1 MKKITLL
8 FIISLIFNFSSAQIV
23 APWSE
28 NFNQINDGSGWSL
41 MLNQE
46 GGWAQ
51 WRVDGDL
58 GGDGDIWHG
67 WSLNPGIAPGDDDI
81 PGYEDAYTLYHD
93 DDQQPFG
100 VVNDWII
107 TPVLDCTQLSSPSV
121 SFVEYQTFAATWYEF
136 HAVYYSEDYDGT
148 NKETATWIEL
158 QNGPAPIN
166 EPTVVEHAI
175 PSTTTAIA
183 WQYQGNYADNWFID
197 DVVVGEASGGGG
209 GGSNDCPTPQITSW
223 TMTED
228 GVVMDATN
236 DSSVQSDVLEWNA
249 TSFVPGD
256 GTATGSATFDSFPYT
271 LAGLEPGSY
280 YFAMQSVCA
289 DSQSD
294 WIGPDNWTVGESGPN
309 CPVISLPYFNDFGE
323 VDAATGMPSA
333 EAISTWSTCND
344 FYNLDS
350 DSTDPGFANFW
361 HIFPVDGTN
370 IAAVSY
376 SWYNGQILSPDN
388 WFVLGPIDLTNEPDA
403 LLAWEMAV
411 FDTTYYA
418 ENYSVYVGTSNEP
431 LDLID
436 SSLVSFN
443 EIPQAADANQ
453 FNARELDISA
463 AVGNEVYIAFR
474 HHDVS
479 DQFVI
484 AIDNVSITSTLSSEE
499 FSIENLNYSY
509 NIDSKLLTIDSSEM
523 LRKVNI
529 YNLLGQ
535 KIISNGVNGYNV
547 NMNLSELNSSVY
559 IVNVEGV
566 NNTSDTFKII
576 VK

>member
-93 DDQQPFG
+93 DDQPPFG
-100 VVNDWII
+100 VVNDYII
-107 TPVLDCTQLSSPSV
+107 TPVLDCTQLSSPAV
-121 SFVEYQTFAATWYEF
+121 SFVEYQTYDSTWYEF

-166 EPTVVEHAI
+166 TPTVVEHAI

-197 DVVVGEASGGGG
+197 DVVVGEAGGSGGGG
-209 GGSNDCPTPQITSW
+209 SDDCPTPQITSW

-228 GVVMDATN
+228 GVVMDGTN
-236 DSSVQSDVLEWNA
+236 DSSVQGYTLEWNA

-256 GTATGSATFDSFPYT
+256 GTATGSASFNSFPFT
-271 LAGLEPGSY
+271 LTGLEPGSY
-280 YFAMQSVCA
+280 YFAMQSNCPNTT
-289 DSQSD
+289 SD

-323 VDAATGMPSA
+323 VDAATGQPSA

-376 SWYNGQILSPDN
+376 SYYNGQILSPDN

-535 KIISNGVNGYNV
+535 EIISNDVNGYNV
-547 NMNLSELNSSVY
+547 NTNLSELNSSVY

>member
-67 WSLNPGIAPGDDDI
+67 WSLNPGIAPGDDAI

-93 DDQQPFG
+93 DDQPPFG
-100 VVNDWII
+100 VVNDYII
-107 TPVLDCTQLSSPSV
+107 TPVLDCTQLSSPTV
-121 SFVEYQTFAATWYEF
+121 SFVEYQTYSDTWYEF
-136 HAVYYSEDYDGT
+136 HGVYYSEDYDGT

-158 QNGPAPIN
+158 QNGPAPLS

-209 GGSNDCPTPQITSW
+209 GSDDCPTPQITSW

-236 DSSVQSDVLEWNA
+236 DSSVQSYVLEWNA

-271 LAGLEPGSY
+271 LTGLEPGSY

-323 VDAATGMPSA
+323 VDATGAPNA
-333 EAISTWSTCND
+333 DAISNWSTCTT

-350 DSTDPGFANFW
+350 DIVTPDFANYW
-361 HIFPVDGTN
+361 HIFPVDAIN
-370 IAAVSY
+370 VAAVSY

-388 WFVLGPIDLTNEPDA
+388 WFILGPIDLTNEPDA
-403 LLAWEMAV
+403 LLAWDMAIY
-411 FDTTYYA
+411 DTTYYA
-418 ENYSVYVGTSNEP
+418 ENYSVYVGTSNETQ
-431 LDLID
+431 DLID
-436 SSLVSFN
+436 SSLVTFN
-443 EIPQAADANQ
+443 EIPQSSDANQ

-474 HHDVS
+474 HHDAS

-535 KIISNGVNGYNV
+535 EIISNDVNGYNV

>member
-67 WSLNPGIAPGDDDI
+67 WSLNPGIAPGDDSI

-93 DDQQPFG
+93 DDQPPFG
-100 VVNDWII
+100 VVNDYII
-107 TPVLDCTQLSSPSV
+107 TPVLDCTQLSSPTV
-121 SFVEYQTFAATWYEF
+121 SFVEYQTYDSTWYEF

-166 EPTVVEHAI
+166 TPTVVEHAI

-209 GGSNDCPTPQITSW
+209 GSNDCPTPQITSW

-228 GVVMDATN
+228 GVVMDGTN
-236 DSSVQSDVLEWNA
+236 DSSVQGYTLEWNA

-256 GTATGSATFDSFPYT
+256 GTATGSASFNSFPFT
-271 LAGLEPGSY
+271 LTGLEPGSY
-280 YFAMQSVCA
+280 YFAMQSNCPNTT
-289 DSQSD
+289 SD

-323 VDAATGMPSA
+323 VDAATGQPSA

-376 SWYNGQILSPDN
+376 SYYNGQILSPDN